1 MTNLKLN
8 FETQF
13 LLCKRYAATIYKI
26 SSQLFPK
33 FERFHKTKLSKLHIS
48 YDPGLM
54 GWRNIGKGQ
63 PYS

>member
-1 MTNLKLN
+1 LKLN

-33 FERFHKTKLSKLHIS
+33 FERKDYHEWENKIKLKSSSEILI
-48 YDPGLM
+48 
-54 GWRNIGKGQ
+54 
-63 PYS
+63 